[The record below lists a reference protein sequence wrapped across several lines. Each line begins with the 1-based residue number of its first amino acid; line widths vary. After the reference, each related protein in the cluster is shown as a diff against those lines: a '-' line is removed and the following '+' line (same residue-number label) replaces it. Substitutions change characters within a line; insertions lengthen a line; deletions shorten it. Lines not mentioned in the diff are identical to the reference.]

1 MGFVSILTF
10 VILTPPHGGG
20 RILPAQQK
28 RQDPSSRKRGIQDDK
43 ETEVSYNIAAMPA
56 LPKLLTDFLEYLE
69 IEKNVSPL
77 TVKNYDFYLRRFL
90 GWGKLKEPAD
100 ISAEKVRQYRLFL
113 NRLVSQ
119 SKQPLKA
126 STRNYHLIA
135 LRAFLKY
142 LAKRDVHSL
151 APDKVELSKQP
162 ERQVSFLEGTDLE
175 RFLEA
180 PMKTEQ
186 PSLVQVRDKA
196 ILELLFS
203 TGLRVSEVANL
214 KKDQVNLEKA
224 EFTVRGKGSKLRVVF
239 VSQTARHWLGDYLK
253 KRNDAEAWLFLRHD
267 RAMKRS
273 AENLKPLTQHHRP
286 DGREK
291 NTSTMRTDSE
301 RSGGAGL
308 TPRSIQRIV
317 QYYAKA
323 AGITKR
329 ITPHTLRHSYATDL
343 LMNGADIRSVQSM
356 LGHASITTTQI
367 YTHVTNQQLREVYQA
382 FHGRRRQKNKK

>member
-1 MGFVSILTF
+1 MAT
-10 VILTPPHGGG
+10 
-20 RILPAQQK
+20 
-28 RQDPSSRKRGIQDDK
+28 
-43 ETEVSYNIAAMPA
+43 N

-90 GWGKLKEPAD
+90 TWGKLKEPQD
-100 ISAEKVRQYRLFL
+100 ITTEKVRQYRLFL
-113 NRLVSQ
+113 NRLISQ

-142 LAKRDVHSL
+142 MAKRDVTSL
-151 APDKVELSKQP
+151 SSEKVELAKQQ
-162 ERQVSFLEGTDLE
+162 ERQVSFMEGSDLE

-180 PMKTEQ
+180 PLKIKTQ
-186 PSLVQVRDKA
+186 DIVQIRDKA

-203 TGLRVSEVANL
+203 TGLRVSELANL
-214 KKDQVNLEKA
+214 KKDQVNLEKD

-239 VSQTARHWLGDYLK
+239 VSNTARHWIGEYLK
-253 KRNDAEAWLFLRHD
+253 ARSDDEEWMFLRHD
-267 RAMKRS
+267 RAIKRS
-273 AENLKPLTQHHRP
+273 AENFKP
-286 DGREK
+286 
-291 NTSTMRTDSE
+291 
-301 RSGGAGL
+301 L

-367 YTHVTNQQLREVYQA
+367 YTHVTNQQLREVYKA
-382 FHGRRRQKNKK
+382 FHNRRGKKQKDD